1 MIFVFQDES
10 KIPPEWLEKVTG
22 LQQELEAQ
30 PNAEERRGFIDK
42 HSGVWGEIKDALLAM
57 SGGKCWY
64 SEAPDAVSDWHVDHF
79 RPKKRALD
87 ADRKEHEGYHWLVFD
102 WENYRIAG
110 SYPNAPHK
118 NERGKV
124 RGKWD
129 YFPLAEG
136 CTRANWENRDCSGE
150 ICLLL
155 DPTSRVDSKL
165 ITFDEQGMPLPSDPL
180 NPIIRTRVETTVYF
194 LNLDHVRLVQA
205 RKQKWRETMSLI
217 EEYRHVCPSDV
228 ADCTLDDHHRLER
241 LAQKLGE
248 LTRPTSRYA
257 ATARACLRANA
268 LDFLIETPEEAA
280 AVGG

>member
-1 MIFVFQDES
+1 MSAKKYRVRLSPEEQMELKALASKGRTAAYRQTHARILLACDEAQEDGS
-10 KIPPEWLEKVTG
+10 STDEEIASVLKVGVSTVTRVRRRCVEEG
-22 LQQELEAQ
+22 LEAALGRKKQ
-30 PNAEERRGFIDK
+30 P
-42 HSGVWGEIKDALLAM
+42 L
-57 SGGKCWY
+57 
-64 SEAPDAVSDWHVDHF
+64 
-79 RPKKRALD
+79 
-87 ADRKEHEGYHWLVFD
+87 
-102 WENYRIAG
+102 
-110 SYPNAPHK
+110 
-118 NERGKV
+118 
-124 RGKWD
+124 
-129 YFPLAEG
+129 
-136 CTRANWENRDCSGE
+136 T
-150 ICLLL
+150 LL
-155 DPTSRVDSKL
+155 DPTSRVDPKL

-241 LAQKLGE
+241 LARKLGE